1 MLRLGPLDESRKS
14 HALEVIERNA
24 EMQARLI
31 EDLDVSRIAAGQLRL
46 HVEAIALH
54 RVVAA
59 AIDAVRPAAESK
71 SLRVSWSMR
80 VTSPMYGDPARL
92 QQVVLEPPDER
103 REVHPGGGTIAVDA
117 AEEAG
122 AVRIAVADS
131 GEGIPKHFRS
141 RLFDTSAATTNTC
154 RSRST
159 STCSC
164 RPSHGFEV
172 RREGQKPAD

>member
-1 MLRLGPLDESRKS
+1 MLVFRDVTELRGAHRQERAARTAAEAANRAKDEFLPTLSHELRTPLNAILGWSRMLRLGPLDESRKS

-46 HVEAIALH
+46 HIEAIDLH

-92 QQVVLEPPDER
+92 QQVV
-103 REVHPGGGTIAVDA
+103 
-117 AEEAG
+117 
-122 AVRIAVADS
+122 
-131 GEGIPKHFRS
+131 
-141 RLFDTSAATTNTC
+141 
-154 RSRST
+154 
-159 STCSC
+159 
-164 RPSHGFEV
+164 
-172 RREGQKPAD
+172 